1 MTDQTAAATSTNETA
16 NVGGVSGAM
25 LKQYVERIERLEEEK
40 KGIADDIRDA
50 FAEIKN
56 AGFDVKTVRQVLKL
70 RKLQP
75 HDRAEQEELLELYKA
90 AIGMG

>member
-1 MTDQTAAATSTNETA
+1 MTDQTAATASTDDTA
-16 NVGGVSGAM
+16 DVGGISGAV

>member
-1 MTDQTAAATSTNETA
+1 MTDQTAATASTDDTA
-16 NVGGVSGAM
+16 DVGGVSGAV